1 MYVFYVQHLIR
12 RSKRLETVRNI
23 STIAKEV
30 TVWNITYKYIFHVLY
45 TKDIYIQKDIFFLEK
60 KFAQTIIQEHKIS

>member
-1 MYVFYVQHLIR
+1 MYVLYVQHLIR

-45 TKDIYIQKDIFFLEK
+45 TKDIYIQKDIFF
-60 KFAQTIIQEHKIS
+60 